1 MRKWKRH
8 PNRITMSADRQAP
21 ARLARLAVLWGL
33 IGAAGLVIADDA
45 EAPDLEFLEYLG
57 SWEESDED
65 WVLLAAQAEVKK
77 ESEEQEKEIDTAP
90 NGEKLA
96 ELDDE

>member
-1 MRKWKRH
+1 
-8 PNRITMSADRQAP
+8 MSASGKTKNRF
-21 ARLARLAVLWGL
+21 ARALAVWGL
-33 IGAAGLVIADDA
+33 IGVTGIVLADEA

-65 WVLLAAQAEVKK
+65 WVALVADAAVAK
-77 ESEEQEKEIDTAP
+77 ESEEQEEADTAP

-96 ELDDE
+96 ELENE

>member
-1 MRKWKRH
+1 
-8 PNRITMSADRQAP
+8 MSADRTTSGRI
-21 ARLARLAVLWGL
+21 ARFAVLWGM
-33 IGAAGLVIADDA
+33 IGFCGLVIADEA

-65 WVLLAAQAEVKK
+65 WVLLAADAETEK
-77 ESEEQEKEIDTAP
+77 ESEEKEQEVDTAP

>member
-1 MRKWKRH
+1 MRV
-8 PNRITMSADRQAP
+8 
-21 ARLARLAVLWGL
+21 AVLWGL
-33 IGAAGLVIADDA
+33 IGITGIVVADEA

-65 WVLLAAQAEVKK
+65 WLLLAAEAVDKK
-77 ESEEQEKEIDTAP
+77 ESEETIDESEPAP

-96 ELDDE
+96 ELEDET

>member
-1 MRKWKRH
+1 
-8 PNRITMSADRQAP
+8 MSADGPARRRFAP
-21 ARLARLAVLWGL
+21 AVVAWGL
-33 IGAAGLVIADDA
+33 IGVTGIVYADDA

-65 WVLLAAQAEVKK
+65 WVALAADASIVN
-77 ESEEQEKEIDTAP
+77 ESKEQEEDDTAP

-96 ELDDE
+96 ELENE

>member
-1 MRKWKRH
+1 
-8 PNRITMSADRQAP
+8 MSVDGQARGRF
-21 ARLARLAVLWGL
+21 ARAMVAWM
-33 IGAAGLVIADDA
+33 LVGVTGIVFADDA

-65 WVLLAAQAEVKK
+65 WVALVADAAIAN
-77 ESEEQEKEIDTAP
+77 ESEEQEKDDTAP

-96 ELDDE
+96 ELENE

>member
-1 MRKWKRH
+1 
-8 PNRITMSADRQAP
+8 MSADSLNADKLMRV
-21 ARLARLAVLWGL
+21 AVLWGL
-33 IGAAGLVIADDA
+33 IGVTGIVVADEA

-65 WVLLAAQAEVKK
+65 WLLLAAEAVDKK
-77 ESEEQEKEIDTAP
+77 ESEETIDESEPAP

-96 ELDDE
+96 ELDDET

>member
-1 MRKWKRH
+1 
-8 PNRITMSADRQAP
+8 MSADTRAKP
-21 ARLARLAVLWGL
+21 GIARVVALWSL
-33 IGAAGLVIADDA
+33 IGVTGIVVADEA

-65 WVLLAAQAEVKK
+65 WVVLAADATVAK
-77 ESEEQEKEIDTAP
+77 ESDEQEKIDDAP

-96 ELDDE
+96 ELENE

>member
-1 MRKWKRH
+1 
-8 PNRITMSADRQAP
+8 MSADGQAGRRFAP
-21 ARLARLAVLWGL
+21 AVMAWGL
-33 IGAAGLVIADDA
+33 IGIVGIVFADDA

-65 WVLLAAQAEVKK
+65 WVALVADAAIAN
-77 ESEEQEKEIDTAP
+77 ESEEEKKDDTAP

-96 ELDDE
+96 ELENE

>member
-1 MRKWKRH
+1 
-8 PNRITMSADRQAP
+8 MSADSLNADKLMRV
-21 ARLARLAVLWGL
+21 AVLWGL
-33 IGAAGLVIADDA
+33 IGITGIVVADEA

-65 WVLLAAQAEVKK
+65 WLLLAAEAVDKK
-77 ESEEQEKEIDTAP
+77 ESEETIDESEPAP

-96 ELDDE
+96 ELEDDT

>member
-1 MRKWKRH
+1 
-8 PNRITMSADRQAP
+8 MSADGHQP
-21 ARLARLAVLWGL
+21 DRLIRVAVLWGL
-33 IGAAGLVIADDA
+33 IGVTGIVVADEA

-65 WVLLAAQAEVKK
+65 WLLLAADAVEEK
-77 ESEEQEKEIDTAP
+77 ESKETIEESEPAP

-96 ELDDE
+96 ELDDET

>member
-1 MRKWKRH
+1 
-8 PNRITMSADRQAP
+8 MSADSLQADKLI
-21 ARLARLAVLWGL
+21 RVAVLWGL
-33 IGAAGLVIADDA
+33 IGVTGIVVADEA

-65 WVLLAAQAEVKK
+65 WLLLAAEAVDKK
-77 ESEEQEKEIDTAP
+77 ESEETIDESEPAP

-96 ELDDE
+96 ELDDET

>member
-1 MRKWKRH
+1 
-8 PNRITMSADRQAP
+8 MSADSLKADKLIRV
-21 ARLARLAVLWGL
+21 AVLWGL
-33 IGAAGLVIADDA
+33 IGVTGIVVADEA

-65 WVLLAAQAEVKK
+65 WLLLAAEAVDKK
-77 ESEEQEKEIDTAP
+77 ESEETTDESEPAP

-96 ELDDE
+96 ELDDET

>member
-1 MRKWKRH
+1 
-8 PNRITMSADRQAP
+8 MSADSLKADKLIRV
-21 ARLARLAVLWGL
+21 AVLWGL
-33 IGAAGLVIADDA
+33 IGVTGIVVADEA

-65 WVLLAAQAEVKK
+65 WLLLAAEAVDKK
-77 ESEEQEKEIDTAP
+77 ESEETIDESEPAP

-96 ELDDE
+96 ELDDET

>member
-1 MRKWKRH
+1 
-8 PNRITMSADRQAP
+8 MSADRSVTSRFAG
-21 ARLARLAVLWGL
+21 AAAVWGL
-33 IGAAGLVIADDA
+33 LGIGGIVVADEA

-65 WVLLAAQAEVKK
+65 WVLLAAEAAERK
-77 ESEEQEKEIDTAP
+77 ESEDREEEVDTAP

>member
-1 MRKWKRH
+1 
-8 PNRITMSADRQAP
+8 MSADKQTRP
-21 ARLARLAVLWGL
+21 GIARVVALWGL
-33 IGAAGLVIADDA
+33 IGVAGIAIADDA

-65 WVLLAAQAEVKK
+65 WVALVDDATVVK
-77 ESEEQEKEIDTAP
+77 ESEGQEQADTAP

-96 ELDDE
+96 ELENE

>member
-1 MRKWKRH
+1 
-8 PNRITMSADRQAP
+8 MSADSLNADKLMRV
-21 ARLARLAVLWGL
+21 AVLWGL
-33 IGAAGLVIADDA
+33 IGITGIVVADEA

-65 WVLLAAQAEVKK
+65 WLLLAAEAVDKK
-77 ESEEQEKEIDTAP
+77 ESEETIDESEPAP

-96 ELDDE
+96 ELDDET

>member
-1 MRKWKRH
+1 
-8 PNRITMSADRQAP
+8 MSADKRTSVRF
-21 ARLARLAVLWGL
+21 ARVAVLWGL
-33 IGAAGLVIADDA
+33 MGTGGLVIADDA

-65 WVLLAAQAEVKK
+65 WVLLAADAAVKK
-77 ESEEQEKEIDTAP
+77 ESEEQEEEVDTAP

>member
-1 MRKWKRH
+1 
-8 PNRITMSADRQAP
+8 MSADRQARSRFAP
-21 ARLARLAVLWGL
+21 AMVAWGL
-33 IGAAGLVIADDA
+33 IGIAGIVFADDA

-65 WVLLAAQAEVKK
+65 WVALVADVAIAN
-77 ESEEQEKEIDTAP
+77 ESEEQEKDDTAP

-96 ELDDE
+96 ELENE